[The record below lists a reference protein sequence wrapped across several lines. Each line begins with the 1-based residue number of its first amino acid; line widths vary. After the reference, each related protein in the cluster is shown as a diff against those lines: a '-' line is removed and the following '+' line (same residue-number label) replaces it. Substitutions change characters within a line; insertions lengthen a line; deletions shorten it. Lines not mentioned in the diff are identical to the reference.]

1 MVGVCDCNN
10 FFVSC
15 ERVFNPSLNG
25 KPVVVLSNNDG
36 CIISR
41 SNEAKRLGIKMG
53 QPYFQIKRFCDENGV
68 KIFSSNYALY
78 SDMSHRVMSILRETV
93 PHIEVYSVDEAFIG
107 FDTADTEILA
117 KTGRRIV
124 ERVLRCTGI
133 PVSVGISPSKTL
145 AKIASKLS
153 KQYPRLNG
161 MCLMYRKEDVE
172 KVLKNFPVGDVWGIG
187 RRLSARL
194 VSMGYSTAWDFYR
207 MGKESARHIG
217 GIGTERTWEE
227 LHGTSCIELETE
239 ERNRQQI
246 CVSRSFAEGIKE
258 FEEMRSVI
266 VAFASKCAEKLRREK
281 SLCGALSVFMRGGI
295 SASKG
300 VPDYDSRAILLETPT
315 DNTAVIAGEAV
326 KALSMIFDR
335 RGNGYKKAG
344 VVLTDISPKCHRQTR
359 LFDETDH
366 EREGRFLK
374 VVDAINAANGANTI
388 VIASQ
393 GFDGMKVNRN
403 HLSKHYT
410 TDWDDI
416 LTVNV

>member
-1 MVGVCDCNN
+1 MIGVCDCNN

-68 KIFSSNYALY
+68 RIFSSNYALY
-78 SDMSHRVMSILRETV
+78 SDMSHRVMTILRETV

-107 FDTADTEILA
+107 FGTDDTEIIG
-117 KTGRRIV
+117 KTGRYIV
-124 ERVLRCTGI
+124 DRVRRCTGI
-133 PVSVGISPSKTL
+133 PVSIGISPSRTL

-153 KQYPRLNG
+153 KQYPRLDG

-172 KVLKNFPVGDVWGIG
+172 KVLKKFPIGDVWGIG

-194 VSMGYSTAWDFYR
+194 LSMGYGTAWDFYC
-207 MGKESARHIG
+207 MNKASARHIG

-227 LHGTSCIELETE
+227 LHGTPCIELEPE
-239 ERNRQQI
+239 EKGRQQI
-246 CVSRSFAEGIKE
+246 CVSRSFAEGITD
-258 FEEMRSVI
+258 FEEMRSV
-266 VAFASKCAEKLRREK
+266 VAAFASKCAEKLRKEK
-281 SLCGALSVFMRGGI
+281 SLCSSLSVFMRGGI
-295 SASKG
+295 SSARE
-300 VPDYDSRAILLETPT
+300 VPDYDNRFILLETPT
-315 DNTAVIAGEAV
+315 DNTAVIAAAAV
-326 KALSMIFDR
+326 KALSLIFGG
-335 RGNGYKKAG
+335 RGRGYKKAG
-344 VVLTDISPKCHRQTR
+344 VILTGLSPKSHRQTR

-366 EREGRFLK
+366 EKEGRFFK
-374 VVDAINAANGANTI
+374 AVDAINSVNGANTI

-393 GFDGMKVNRN
+393 GFSAMKVNRN

-410 TDWDDI
+410 TDWDEI
-416 LTVNV
+416 LTVQV

>member
-1 MVGVCDCNN
+1 
-10 FFVSC
+10 
-15 ERVFNPSLNG
+15 
-25 KPVVVLSNNDG
+25 
-36 CIISR
+36 
-41 SNEAKRLGIKMG
+41 MG

-246 CVSRSFAEGIKE
+246 CVSRSFAPKLN
-258 FEEMRSVI
+258 
-266 VAFASKCAEKLRREK
+266 VAEDPVCGSGHCHIFPYWTQKLGKNELVAYQASK
-281 SLCGALSVFMRGGI
+281 RGGVI
-295 SASKG
+295 YARLADGRCYLSGKAALFAK
-300 VPDYDSRAILLETPT
+300 AEIFT
-315 DNTAVIAGEAV
+315 D
-326 KALSMIFDR
+326 
-335 RGNGYKKAG
+335 
-344 VVLTDISPKCHRQTR
+344 
-359 LFDETDH
+359 
-366 EREGRFLK
+366 
-374 VVDAINAANGANTI
+374 
-388 VIASQ
+388 
-393 GFDGMKVNRN
+393 
-403 HLSKHYT
+403 
-410 TDWDDI
+410 
-416 LTVNV
+416 